1 MNYASSQTYTLNQA
15 SADDEADELS
25 GFRNQFYIP
34 QHHNSDCIYLTGNS
48 LGLQPKQTESYIKQE
63 LSDWA
68 THGVEAHFRG
78 KHPWYYYH
86 HFCEEVLAEL
96 VGARKQEVAAMGSL
110 TNNLHL
116 LLVSFYRPVGRKYKI
131 LMEANAFPSDQYA
144 IESQVRFHGYHP
156 DDAIIELAPRPGE
169 RFWRT
174 EDILRCIDEH
184 RDELALVLMSGVN
197 YLNGQFF
204 NISEITAQAHQYKI
218 LAGFDLAHAIGNIPL
233 QLHDWQA
240 DFACWCSYKYLN
252 SGPGGVAGI
261 FVHEKHGHNPSLP
274 RFAGWWG
281 NDESTRFEMKKGF
294 HPQPGA
300 AGWQLSNAPVLHMA
314 AHRASLDLFKQA
326 GINRLRAK
334 SEKMT
339 LVLKQIIDQYNQ
351 MATVRLQCITPDA
364 MDERGCQFSLIASER
379 GKEVFDVL
387 TQHGV
392 IADWREPNVIR
403 MAPVPIYNS
412 FMDLYRLKEILFN
425 LAK

>member
-1 MNYASSQTYTLNQA
+1 MNYVSSETYSLSQA
-15 SADDEADELS
+15 IADDDADELS

-48 LGLQPKQTESYIKQE
+48 LGLQPKQTEAYIKQE

-261 FVHEKHGHNPSLP
+261 FVHEKHSNNPSLP

>member
-1 MNYASSQTYTLNQA
+1 MNYVSSETYSLSQA
-15 SADDEADELS
+15 IADDDADELS

-261 FVHEKHGHNPSLP
+261 FVHEKHSNNPSLP

>member
-48 LGLQPKQTESYIKQE
+48 LGLQPKQTEAYIKQE

-116 LLVSFYRPVGRKYKI
+116 LLVSFYRPLGRKYKI

-204 NISEITAQAHQYKI
+204 NIREITAQAHQYKI

-403 MAPVPIYNS
+403 MAPVPMYNS

>member
-204 NISEITAQAHQYKI
+204 NIREITAQAHQYKI

-261 FVHEKHGHNPSLP
+261 FVHEKHSNNPSLP

-403 MAPVPIYNS
+403 MAPVPMYNS

>member
-1 MNYASSQTYTLNQA
+1 
-15 SADDEADELS
+15 
-25 GFRNQFYIP
+25 
-34 QHHNSDCIYLTGNS
+34 
-48 LGLQPKQTESYIKQE
+48 
-63 LSDWA
+63 
-68 THGVEAHFRG
+68 
-78 KHPWYYYH
+78 
-86 HFCEEVLAEL
+86 
-96 VGARKQEVAAMGSL
+96 
-110 TNNLHL
+110 
-116 LLVSFYRPVGRKYKI
+116 
-131 LMEANAFPSDQYA
+131 
-144 IESQVRFHGYHP
+144 
-156 DDAIIELAPRPGE
+156 
-169 RFWRT
+169 
-174 EDILRCIDEH
+174 
-184 RDELALVLMSGVN
+184 MSGVN

-204 NISEITAQAHQYKI
+204 NIREITAQAHQYKI

-364 MDERGCQFSLIASER
+364 LDERGCQFSLIASER

-403 MAPVPIYNS
+403 MAPVPMYNS

>member
-1 MNYASSQTYTLNQA
+1 MNYVSSETYSLSQA
-15 SADDEADELS
+15 IADDDADELS

-116 LLVSFYRPVGRKYKI
+116 LLVSFYRPLGRKYKI

-204 NISEITAQAHQYKI
+204 NIREITAQAHQYKI

>member
-261 FVHEKHGHNPSLP
+261 FVHEKHSNNPSLP

>member
-116 LLVSFYRPVGRKYKI
+116 LLVSFYRPLGRKYKI

-261 FVHEKHGHNPSLP
+261 FVHEKHSNNPSLP

>member
-15 SADDEADELS
+15 IADDASDILS
-25 GFRNQFYIP
+25 SFRNQFYIP

-261 FVHEKHGHNPSLP
+261 FVHEKHSNNPSLP

>member
-1 MNYASSQTYTLNQA
+1 MNYVSSETYSLSQA
-15 SADDEADELS
+15 IADDDADELS

-48 LGLQPKQTESYIKQE
+48 LGLQPKQTEAYIKQE

-204 NISEITAQAHQYKI
+204 NIREITAQAHQYKI

-261 FVHEKHGHNPSLP
+261 FVHEKHSNNPSLP

>member
-204 NISEITAQAHQYKI
+204 NIREITAQAHQYKI

-261 FVHEKHGHNPSLP
+261 FVHEKHSNNPSLP